1 MAGATIWRLFDSKG
15 DCGAMATNGALQR
28 EVENSPNDERGNK
41 VTTIKCHGRLISE
54 TSGEMKELVKPLIP
68 QGGRIVIDLGDLN
81 YLDSSGLGALVGLK
95 ASAIKQGMCMLE
107 LVNMTPRIMELLRI
121 TNLMSLFSS

>member
-1 MAGATIWRLFDSKG
+1 
-15 DCGAMATNGALQR
+15 MATNGALQR